1 MNFSRNAWRTMGV
14 SQRLHMNFVHTK
26 GMRKALAAAVVTTAL
41 FSLSSVTPPAM
52 ADVAPTP
59 APTTTPLT
67 PFEQYRIDRENY
79 FAAMKVITTAF
90 KSACDKAN
98 STYLTS
104 IAVAKNKD
112 QKRAARLAR
121 EGAITAATIEFEGAK
136 NALGPMPVE
145 PPRMAKAPGK
155 NKVKLR

>member
-1 MNFSRNAWRTMGV
+1 
-14 SQRLHMNFVHTK
+14 MNFVHTK

-90 KSACDKAN
+90 KSACDH
-98 STYLTS
+98 
-104 IAVAKNKD
+104 
-112 QKRAARLAR
+112 R
-121 EGAITAATIEFEGAK
+121 
-136 NALGPMPVE
+136 
-145 PPRMAKAPGK
+145 
-155 NKVKLR
+155 